1 MKKQIQKTG
10 KAAVDAE
17 NQINMA
23 NYRQVEEFCVKA
35 GEGENTETTIF
46 TVLDKGGFVRYDM
59 EAENGGIQWQSVHS
73 NGRKTGPGSAGIMN
87 SRPAPGSIRKRLS
100 LYRGIPSPGV

>member
-35 GEGENTETTIF
+35 GEGGKYR
-46 TVLDKGGFVRYDM
+46 DYDFY
-59 EAENGGIQWQSVHS
+59 
-73 NGRKTGPGSAGIMN
+73 GSG
-87 SRPAPGSIRKRLS
+87 
-100 LYRGIPSPGV
+100 